1 MSSQGLASDDALG
14 FLSVVE
20 APQGGVVGALLV
32 LNPKG
37 RPLEFHCTSPV
48 QPNRSQAI
56 LYGSTLRP
64 FLWGE
69 QIGVTLLNRARGR
82 LSVTFADA
90 PELLAARDHW
100 SFPLLYL
107 FPKVQVVPDRGE
119 GLAGEPPTGPV
130 DPWQEAMEVQCWQGT
145 TCGVESRHASDL
157 SSALLLLAGW
167 PRLDLYEP
175 FQRLRDAI
183 DETIQP
189 RSTQPCTS
197 LPLAS

>member
-1 MSSQGLASDDALG
+1 MSSHGVAGDEALG

-20 APQGGVVGALLV
+20 APPGGGVVGALLV
-32 LNPKG
+32 LNPRG

-48 QPNRSQAI
+48 QPNRSQVI

-69 QIGVTLLNRARGR
+69 QIGVTLLHRARSR
-82 LSVTFADA
+82 LSVTFADV
-90 PELLAARDHW
+90 PDLLAARDQW
-100 SFPLLYL
+100 SSPLLYVL
-107 FPKVQVVPDRGE
+107 PKERTVSAAME
-119 GLAGEPPTGPV
+119 GLVSGPMAGPV
-130 DPWQEAMEVQCWQGT
+130 DPTLGLEVECWHGT
-145 TCGVESRHASDL
+145 RCGVEPRHASDL
-157 SSALLLLAGW
+157 SSALQCLADW

-189 RSTQPCTS
+189 RSSQPCTS